1 MEIDIRKVTCRRELD
16 DFVRLPREMYRGV
29 PQYVPDLERDVAG
42 LLNKKDNPGLEFSDI
57 QFFVA
62 YHSDVPIGRIAGLVN
77 RKANEHWQRRVV
89 RFGLIEFID
98 DLNVS
103 RALLDAVEQWGRELG
118 MDTLQG
124 PMGITDF
131 DKEGML
137 IEDFHLPGTMNTI
150 WNPEYYPRHLEALGF
165 QKAVD
170 WVQIRIQI
178 PKETPPRYTRAAQYV
193 KEEMGLR
200 VVKLKHSDF
209 GKRGYGQRIFELL
222 NRAYEPLFG
231 FSAMTELQVENFVEK
246 YLKLVDLNLIPV
258 VLNEKDEVVGVAIT
272 MGSMTEA
279 LQKADGRLWPFGW
292 YHLLKALKW
301 KHADSAE
308 MLLVAVRPDYLGL
321 GVNALFFDDLIPVY
335 NQYGFKWAETGP
347 QLEDNMP
354 ELSQWKPLHP
364 EYVKRRRCYVKEI
377 NNVES

>member
-1 MEIDIRKVTCRRELD
+1 MEIEIRKVTCRRELN
-16 DFVRLPREMYRGV
+16 DFVRLPRMMYRDV

-77 RKANEHWQRRVV
+77 RKANERWQRRVV

-118 MDTLQG
+118 METLQG

-170 WVQIRIQI
+170 WVQIRI
-178 PKETPPRYTRAAQYV
+178 
-193 KEEMGLR
+193 
-200 VVKLKHSDF
+200 
-209 GKRGYGQRIFELL
+209 
-222 NRAYEPLFG
+222 
-231 FSAMTELQVENFVEK
+231 
-246 YLKLVDLNLIPV
+246 
-258 VLNEKDEVVGVAIT
+258 
-272 MGSMTEA
+272 
-279 LQKADGRLWPFGW
+279 
-292 YHLLKALKW
+292 
-301 KHADSAE
+301 
-308 MLLVAVRPDYLGL
+308 
-321 GVNALFFDDLIPVY
+321 
-335 NQYGFKWAETGP
+335 
-347 QLEDNMP
+347 
-354 ELSQWKPLHP
+354 
-364 EYVKRRRCYVKEI
+364 
-377 NNVES
+377 